1 MIISTLYLP
10 GTAADVHYQSAP
22 TGGISAAHKR
32 CLGMTALSGSRF

>member
-10 GTAADVHYQSAP
+10 GTAANVQYQSAP

-32 CLGMTALSGSRF
+32 CPDMIGIIR